1 MTRNMSTRSGEL
13 VIISGVKIKVVP
25 KFMKSLRVRI
35 AAAISLFVV
44 LSCVFLRMGILN
56 SYEQR
61 SVSVRTA
68 EIQNQC
74 TILANQ
80 LVNSHYLED
89 TSSDVINAELSQL
102 SNLYNGRVVVINR
115 EFQIVKDTYSLQEGK
130 TIVSED
136 VVKCY
141 RGEQTVNYDERNR
154 YIEIGTPVMDQN
166 EKKILGMML
175 ISVSTESVQDNV
187 AVLSHNAEVYSFA
200 IFVLCLVLAGVVASC
215 LVRPLKR
222 MSNSLEEMS
231 RGYSEE
237 DLHENAYNETVQMSE
252 AFNRLKNRYKI
263 LDESREEF
271 VANVSH
277 ELKTPLTSMK
287 VLSDSLLMQP
297 DAPVEIYQ
305 EFMQDLSEEIERENK
320 IINDLLALVKLDKS
334 GANLMIQSQ
343 NINEMVERILKRLQP
358 IAERDNIE
366 LVFESYRPVVAEVDE
381 MKLSLA
387 ITNLVENAIKYNK
400 ENGWVHVDLNAD
412 HKYFYLK
419 VTDSGIGIP
428 PEETEHIFERFYRVD
443 KSHSKEIGGT
453 GLGLAI
459 ARNAVI
465 LHRGAIKVHSE
476 LGEGTTFNVRIPL
489 NYIAK

>member
-1 MTRNMSTRSGEL
+1 M
-13 VIISGVKIKVVP
+13 
-25 KFMKSLRVRI
+25 
-35 AAAISLFVV
+35 
-44 LSCVFLRMGILN
+44 
-56 SYEQR
+56 
-61 SVSVRTA
+61 
-68 EIQNQC
+68 
-74 TILANQ
+74 
-80 LVNSHYLED
+80 
-89 TSSDVINAELSQL
+89 
-102 SNLYNGRVVVINR
+102 
-115 EFQIVKDTYSLQEGK
+115 
-130 TIVSED
+130 
-136 VVKCY
+136 
-141 RGEQTVNYDERNR
+141 
-154 YIEIGTPVMDQN
+154 
-166 EKKILGMML
+166 
-175 ISVSTESVQDNV
+175 
-187 AVLSHNAEVYSFA
+187 
-200 IFVLCLVLAGVVASC
+200 LCLVLAGVVASC

-476 LGEGTTFNVRIPL
+476 LGEETTFNVRIPL

>member
-1 MTRNMSTRSGEL
+1 MSTRSGEL
-13 VIISGVKIKVVP
+13 VIISGVKIKLVP
-25 KFMKSLRVRI
+25 KFLKSLRVRI
-35 AAAISLFVV
+35 AFVISLFVV
-44 LSCVFLRMGILN
+44 LACVFLRMGILN
-56 SYEQR
+56 TYEQR
-61 SVSVRTA
+61 SVAVRTA

-89 TSSDVINAELSQL
+89 TGSDVINAELSQL
-102 SNLYNGRVVVINR
+102 SNLYNGRVVVIDR
-115 EFQIVKDTYSLQEGK
+115 EFQIVKDTYNLQEGK

-141 RGEQTVNYDERNR
+141 RGEQTVNYDEQNR
-154 YIEIGTPVMDQN
+154 YIEIGTPVVSQD
-166 EKKILGMML
+166 EKKVLGMML
-175 ISVSTESVQDNV
+175 ISVSTESIQDNV
-187 AVLSHNAEVYSFA
+187 AILNQNAEVYTFA
-200 IFVLCLVLAGVVASC
+200 VFMGCLVLAGVAASC

-222 MSNSLEEMS
+222 MSDSLEEMS
-231 RGYSEE
+231 RGYSEA
-237 DLHENAYNETVQMSE
+237 DLHENAYNETIQMSE
-252 AFNRLKNRYKI
+252 AFNRLKNRYKV

-287 VLSDSLLMQP
+287 VLCDSLLMQP
-297 DAPVEIYQ
+297 DVPVELYQ

-320 IINDLLALVKLDKS
+320 IINDLLVLVKLDKT
-334 GANLMIQSQ
+334 GASLTIQSQ

-358 IAERDNIE
+358 IAKRDNIE

-400 ENGWVHVDLNAD
+400 ENGWVHVSLNAD
-412 HKYFYLK
+412 HKNCYIE
-419 VTDSGIGIP
+419 VADSGIGIP
-428 PEETEHIFERFYRVD
+428 AEAQEHIFERFYRVD
-443 KSHSKEIGGT
+443 KSHSREIGGT

-459 ARNAVI
+459 ARSAVVM
-465 LHRGAIKVHSE
+465 HRGAIKVFSQPS
-476 LGEGTTFNVRIPL
+476 EGTTFTVRIPL
-489 NYIAK
+489 NYVS

>member
-1 MTRNMSTRSGEL
+1 MSTRSGEL
-13 VIISGVKIKVVP
+13 VIISGVKIKLVP
-25 KFMKSLRVRI
+25 KFLKSLRVRI
-35 AAAISLFVV
+35 AFVISLFVV
-44 LSCVFLRMGILN
+44 LACVFLRMGILN
-56 SYEQR
+56 TYEQR
-61 SVSVRTA
+61 SVAVRTA

-89 TSSDVINAELSQL
+89 TGSDVINAELSQL
-102 SNLYNGRVVVINR
+102 SNLYNGRVVVIDR
-115 EFQIVKDTYSLQEGK
+115 EFRIVKDTYNLQEGK

-141 RGEQTVNYDERNR
+141 RGEQTVNYDEQNR
-154 YIEIGTPVMDQN
+154 YIEIGTPVVSQD
-166 EKKILGMML
+166 EKKVLGMML
-175 ISVSTESVQDNV
+175 ISVSTESIQDNV
-187 AVLSHNAEVYSFA
+187 AILNQNAEVYTFA
-200 IFVLCLVLAGVVASC
+200 VFMVCLVLAGVAASC

-222 MSNSLEEMS
+222 MSDSLEEMS
-231 RGYSEE
+231 RGYSEA
-237 DLHENAYNETVQMSE
+237 DLHENAYNETIQMSE
-252 AFNRLKNRYKI
+252 AFNRLKNRYKV

-297 DAPVEIYQ
+297 DVPVELYQ

-320 IINDLLALVKLDKS
+320 IINDLLVLVKLDKT
-334 GANLMIQSQ
+334 GASLTIQSQ

-358 IAERDNIE
+358 IAKRDNIE

-443 KSHSKEIGGT
+443 KSHSREIGGT
-453 GLGLAI
+453 GLGLSIVKHGA
-459 ARNAVI
+459 I
-465 LHRGAIKVHSE
+465 LHNAEIKLESE
-476 LGEGTTFNVRIPL
+476 PGKGTKMELVF
-489 NYIAK
+489 